1 MKRRGVGEMPK
12 VIDRRPEG
20 QLKERGLMISVV
32 ISILIVAVLG
42 FTMVVAVLA
51 TQPL

>member
-1 MKRRGVGEMPK
+1 MRRVN
-12 VIDRRPEG
+12 DRNQEG